1 VARAQQH
8 ARRRIARSEGEE
20 ERRDRPEHAA
30 EGTVVTPPRGWKTTL
45 SEVVRNRNRHNLSLI
60 SAGLAY
66 YALLAA
72 FPAMFAAV
80 SLYGLVMAPDQIAQH
95 MQSLTSLLPK
105 EGADIL
111 QTGLTGLSNSRGGTL
126 GIGAIVGFLL
136 ALFSA
141 RAGLDALMTATNI
154 AYSAQ
159 EERGFIRRLLVSLA
173 LTFGA
178 ILGFVLLLLLG
189 VAAPLVWKA
198 LGLSERL
205 QWALEAVQWIV
216 LWLVIA
222 MGLAIVYRF
231 APCRKHTH
239 WRWIT
244 VGSGTAALLW
254 AVASLAFSVYVSHF
268 GSYGKTYGAIS
279 GVVVLLLWFYLSSY
293 VVLMGA
299 EIDGTVEKQTANPP
313 ADPPA
318 KRHGLHRESAGA
330 HAR

>member
-1 VARAQQH
+1 MR
-8 ARRRIARSEGEE
+8 GN
-20 ERRDRPEHAA
+20 RPEHAA

-45 SEVVRNRNRHNLSLI
+45 SEVWSNRSRHNLSLI

-80 SLYGLVMAPDQIAQH
+80 SVYGLIMAPDEIAQH
-95 MQSLTSLLPK
+95 VQALTSLLPK
-105 EGADIL
+105 EAADIL
-111 QTGLTGLSNSRGGTL
+111 QTGLMGLGESRSGPL
-126 GIGAIVGFLL
+126 GIGAVVGFVV

-159 EERGFIRRLLVSLA
+159 EGRSLIRRMLVSLA
-173 LTFGA
+173 LTVGA

-189 VAAPLVWKA
+189 VAAPLLWKA
-198 LGLSERL
+198 LGLSDHFQWGLEAL
-205 QWALEAVQWIV
+205 QWFV

-222 MGLAIVYRF
+222 VGLAIVYRF
-231 APCRKHTH
+231 APCRKNTH

-244 VGSGTAALLW
+244 VGSATAALLW
-254 AVASLAFSVYVSHF
+254 AVASLAFSIYASHF
-268 GSYGKTYGAIS
+268 GSYGRTYGAIS

-293 VVLMGA
+293 VVLIGA
-299 EIDGTVEKQTANPP
+299 EIDGTVEKQTARPP
-313 ADPPA
+313 AEPPA
-318 KRHGLHRESAGA
+318 ERHGLHRQTAGA